1 MPTNVYFDTGTRP
14 EQSLYEDLIIEQLRI
29 YGQDVYYIPRKMAGT
44 DDIFG
49 EDISSSFEDAYLIE
63 MYVDNVDGYEGEKEL
78 MSKFGLDIQDD
89 ATFTVARRRWEQ
101 FAAIDNNIIESSRP
115 NEGDLVYWPKG
126 NKLFEIT
133 FVDHDDP
140 FYQVHNLP
148 TYKLKCKT
156 FEYASEV
163 IDTGIA
169 ELDAIETNNSLDQ
182 MQHQITLEQTAVFNQ
197 GIELEQPGGGKIFD
211 QSSIGYDQPA
221 AGSFD
226 SGSLKFDNAGP
237 FIIGEDEEL
246 NGALAVENAVEGAEA
261 SYIVLETYDI
271 ATIDENS
278 QNEDF
283 ELADDNILDF
293 TESNPFGDAGMR

>member
-14 EQSLYEDLIIEQLRI
+14 EQALYEDLIIEQLRI
-29 YGQDVYYIPRKMAGT
+29 YGQDVYYLPRNTAGL
-44 DDIFG
+44 DNIFG
-49 EDISSSFEDAYLIE
+49 EDNSSSFDDAYMIE

-101 FAAIDNNIIESSRP
+101 FISVDNNLLVSSRP
-115 NEGDLVYWPKG
+115 NEGDLIFWPKG

-140 FYQVHNLP
+140 FYAVQNLP

-169 ELDAIETNNSLDQ
+169 ELDAIEDNNSLD
-182 MQHQITLEQTAVFNQ
+182 MLSHQLSLETAT
-197 GIELEQPGGGKIFD
+197 GTGAIALENSVD
-211 QSSIGYDQPA
+211 
-221 AGSFD
+221 
-226 SGSLKFDNAGP
+226 
-237 FIIGEDEEL
+237 
-246 NGALAVENAVEGAEA
+246 GAIA
-261 SYIVLETYDI
+261 SYIVLETYNI
-271 ATIDENS
+271 ANIDENS

-283 ELADDNILDF
+283 EIADDTILDF
-293 TESNPFGDAGMR
+293 SETNPFGDAGMK